1 MSGIQII
8 LYFSKKNKEIKKL
21 KIGEKKVAQDR
32 HLYILLVSNLSST
45 ETIFKESTKH
55 CENNLRQSGYNEK
68 LTYKPTE
75 LTTKNIVS
83 INKRKII
90 WFNPPFSKS
99 VSTIIGK
106 LHELHKLQLHAKH
119 KICYKQPQYES
130 FKQYR

>member
-32 HLYILLVSNLSST
+32 HLYILLLSNLSST

-55 CENNLRQSGYNEK
+55 CENNLWQSGYNEK
-68 LTYKPTE
+68 LTYKPTK
-75 LTTKNIVS
+75 LTIKNIVS

-99 VSTIIGK
+99 VSTILGK

-130 FKQYR
+130 FKQYH